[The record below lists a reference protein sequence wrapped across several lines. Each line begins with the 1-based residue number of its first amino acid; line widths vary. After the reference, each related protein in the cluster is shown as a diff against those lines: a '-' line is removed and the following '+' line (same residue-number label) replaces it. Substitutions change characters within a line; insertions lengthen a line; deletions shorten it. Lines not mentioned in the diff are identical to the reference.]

1 MNNLVDSPE
10 FTETEANRTRILN
23 LYTIMIVSAT
33 LLSLLKSLGFFSFN
47 RKASINLHKAMASKI
62 IRAKMIFFD
71 SCFIGNVLN
80 RFSKDLGTVDEHL
93 PFTMNECL
101 SVSGLLY

>member
-1 MNNLVDSPE
+1 MNNLAESTEYV
-10 FTETEANRTRILN
+10 ETEENRTKILN

-33 LLSLLKSLGFFSFN
+33 IFSLLKSLGFFSFN

-62 IRAKMIFFD
+62 IKAKMTFFD

-101 SVSGLLY
+101 DVSK